1 MAYTGSSIVDYL
13 KSIGVDSS
21 FSARA
26 RYAAN
31 YGISNYQGTAEQNL
45 QLLNLM
51 RSSGGAT
58 APAPAQA
65 PATSTSS
72 ALQQAESQVSLL
84 QQSLAQQQEASQQMY
99 ATLQK
104 QMADQQQQAELQYKA
119 QQQAL
124 QEQLKREQE
133 RYDQMIAEAQRREAE
148 AAARYGAL
156 SEQVKQAQQET
167 ARLKS
172 EKLAKVEQYTSQY
185 EDLIANRQPIAQL
198 LSEQQAKWQVP
209 ELYDKLL
216 GYTDQMA
223 AALQQVNDLK
233 AAEQEALAQ
242 SEQRL
247 APITYIRGEQA
258 LIQDKYARQIANAT
272 AVANAQAVLIEATRG
287 NLTTARQF
295 AQDMVAAATYDYE
308 RQVQDLQN
316 LITVNY
322 DLFNSLSQ
330 QEQQYLSL
338 QLGITQ
344 ALTGI
349 QEQYFRDQLGIKE
362 ALSDAE
368 RAYLS
373 SQTDLI
379 GRLDAS
385 TKAHL
390 QNQLSLIQAMNAE
403 NQNYLNIQLQVA
415 QNELDYQRN
424 IKSQIAQ
431 LMVTYPDAGISYD
444 MSFDQALNLARSAAS
459 QQQAWER
466 SIQEQ
471 QLEIQRLAAERE
483 EGTSLS
489 TSVSDYWANILA
501 LNAIDNNGKID
512 TSILPADIQKDT
524 NQLTTVLQ
532 GAQSKLKDVNWLKSS
547 GVPIEKLKAAGIPQE
562 TINTIYP
569 PAPQPTPVGAGEV
582 FAQMLGLGERT
593 SSILTT
599 IKKVPNAIVKWW
611 TGS

>member
-1 MAYTGSSIVDYL
+1 MPTYTVKPGDTLWDIAQRYLGSGSRWKELGYTGDPTKL
-13 KSIGVDSS
+13 KP
-21 FSARA
+21 
-26 RYAAN
+26 
-31 YGISNYQGTAEQNL
+31 GTVL
-45 QLLNLM
+45 
-51 RSSGGAT
+51 SWGGST
-58 APAPAQA
+58 STPASA

-72 ALQQAESQVSLL
+72 ALQQAESQVSFL

-104 QMADQQQQAELQYKA
+104 QMADQQQQANSQYQA

-148 AAARYGAL
+148 AAALYGAL

-167 ARLKS
+167 ARLKA

-471 QLEIQRLAAERE
+471 QLAIQRQSVS
-483 EGTSLS
+483 GTSLS
-489 TSVSDYWANILA
+489 TSAIDYWADLVA
-501 LNAIDNNGKID
+501 LEMLNNQGMVNANVL
-512 TSILPADIQKDT
+512 SILPADIQKDT
-524 NQLTTVLQ
+524 NKLTAVLQ
-532 GAQSKLKDVNWLKSS
+532 GAQSKVTDVNWLKSS
-547 GVPIEKLKAAGIPQE
+547 GVPADTLKAAKVPEEKIQQ
-562 TINTIYP
+562 IYP

>member
-1 MAYTGSSIVDYL
+1 MAEYTGSSIVDYL
-13 KSIGVDSS
+13 KSVGADSS
-21 FSARA
+21 YAARA
-26 RYAAN
+26 KYAAN

-51 RSSGGAT
+51 KSSGGAT

-72 ALQQAESQVSLL
+72 ALQQAESQVSIL

-104 QMADQQQQAELQYKA
+104 QMADQQQQANSQYQA

-148 AAARYGAL
+148 AAALYGAL

-167 ARLKS
+167 ARLKA

-316 LITVNY
+316 LITINY
-322 DLFNSLSQ
+322 DLFSNLSQ

-471 QLEIQRLAAERE
+471 QLEIQRLAAGRE
-483 EGTSLS
+483 GGGTSLS
-489 TSVSDYWANILA
+489 TSAIDYWADLA
-501 LNAIDNNGKID
+501 ALEMLNNQGMVNANVL
-512 TSILPADIQKDT
+512 SILPADIHKDT
-524 NQLTTVLQ
+524 NTLTAVIQ
-532 GAQSKLKDVNWLKSS
+532 KAQAKAKDVNWLKSS
-547 GVPIEKLKAAGIPQE
+547 GVSADVMREAKVPEEKIQQ
-562 TINTIYP
+562 IYP
-569 PAPQPTPVGAGEV
+569 PSKVAPIERLRQFGETIRSIPTIP
-582 FAQMLGLGERT
+582 
-593 SSILTT
+593 
-599 IKKVPNAIVKWW
+599 KKVYNWFM
-611 TGS
+611 GYD

>member
-1 MAYTGSSIVDYL
+1 MAEYTGSSIVDYL
-13 KSIGVDSS
+13 KSVGADSS
-21 FSARA
+21 YAARA
-26 RYAAN
+26 KYAAN

-51 RSSGGAT
+51 KSSGGAT

-72 ALQQAESQVSLL
+72 ALQQALQQAESQVSIL

-104 QMADQQQQAELQYKA
+104 QMADQQQQANSQYQA

-148 AAARYGAL
+148 AAALYGAL

-167 ARLKS
+167 ARLKA

-316 LITVNY
+316 LITINY
-322 DLFNSLSQ
+322 DLFSNLSQ

-471 QLEIQRLAAERE
+471 QLEIQRLAAGRE
-483 EGTSLS
+483 GGGTSLS
-489 TSVSDYWANILA
+489 TSAIDYWADLA
-501 LNAIDNNGKID
+501 ALEMLNNQGMVNANVL
-512 TSILPADIQKDT
+512 SILPADIHKDT
-524 NQLTTVLQ
+524 NTLTAVIQ
-532 GAQSKLKDVNWLKSS
+532 KAQAKAKDVNWLKSS
-547 GVPIEKLKAAGIPQE
+547 GVSADVMREAKVPEEKIQQ
-562 TINTIYP
+562 IYP
-569 PAPQPTPVGAGEV
+569 PSKVAPIERLRQFGETIRSIPTIP
-582 FAQMLGLGERT
+582 
-593 SSILTT
+593 
-599 IKKVPNAIVKWW
+599 KKVYNWFM
-611 TGS
+611 GYD

>member
-1 MAYTGSSIVDYL
+1 MAYTGNSIVDYL

-21 FSARA
+21 FAARSK
-26 RYAAN
+26 YAAN
-31 YGISNYQGTAEQNL
+31 YGISNYRGTAEQNL

-65 PATSTSS
+65 PATSTLS
-72 ALQQAESQVSLL
+72 ALQQAESQISLL

-104 QMADQQQQAELQYKA
+104 QMADQLQQANSQYQA
-119 QQQAL
+119 QLQAL

-133 RYDQMIAEAQRREAE
+133 RYNQAIAEAQRREAE

-316 LITVNY
+316 LITINY
-322 DLFNSLSQ
+322 DLFSNLSQ

-415 QNELDYQRN
+415 QNELEYQRN

-431 LMVTYPDAGISYD
+431 LMIAYPDAGISYD
-444 MSFDQALNLARSAAS
+444 MSYDQALNLARSAAS

-471 QLEIQRLAAERE
+471 QLEIQRQSVS
-483 EGTSLS
+483 GTSLS
-489 TSVSDYWANILA
+489 TSAIDYWADLVA
-501 LNAIDNNGKID
+501 LEMLNNQGMVNANVL
-512 TSILPADIQKDT
+512 SILPADIQKDT
-524 NQLTTVLQ
+524 NKLTAVLQ
-532 GAQSKLKDVNWLKSS
+532 GAQSKVTDVNWLKSS
-547 GVPIEKLKAAGIPQE
+547 GVPADTLKEAKVPEEKIQQ
-562 TINTIYP
+562 IYP
-569 PAPQPTPVGAGEV
+569 PAPPKPSKVGTAVETILKG
-582 FAQMLGLGERT
+582 AT
-593 SSILTT
+593 SLAVDVLKMKKSI
-599 IKKVPNAIVKWW
+599 INWFIPSK
-611 TGS
+611 

>member
-1 MAYTGSSIVDYL
+1 MAEYTGSSIVDYL
-13 KSIGVDSS
+13 KSVGADSS
-21 FSARA
+21 YAARA
-26 RYAAN
+26 KYAAN

-51 RSSGGAT
+51 KSSGGAT

-104 QMADQQQQAELQYKA
+104 QMADQQQQANSQYQA

-148 AAARYGAL
+148 AAALYGAL

-167 ARLKS
+167 ARLKA

-316 LITVNY
+316 LITINY
-322 DLFNSLSQ
+322 DLFSNLSQ

-471 QLEIQRLAAERE
+471 QLAIQRAAGGKGG
-483 EGTSLS
+483 GTSLS
-489 TSVSDYWANILA
+489 TSAIDYWADLA
-501 LNAIDNNGKID
+501 ALEMLNNQGMVNANVL
-512 TSILPADIQKDT
+512 SILPADIHKDT
-524 NQLTTVLQ
+524 NTLTAVIQ
-532 GAQSKLKDVNWLKSS
+532 KAQAKAKDVNWLKSS
-547 GVPIEKLKAAGIPQE
+547 GVSADVMREAKVPEEKIQQ
-562 TINTIYP
+562 IYP
-569 PAPQPTPVGAGEV
+569 PSKVAPIERLRQFGETIRSIPTIP
-582 FAQMLGLGERT
+582 
-593 SSILTT
+593 
-599 IKKVPNAIVKWW
+599 KKVYNWFM
-611 TGS
+611 GYD

>member
-1 MAYTGSSIVDYL
+1 MAEYTGSSIVDYL
-13 KSIGVDSS
+13 KSVGADSS
-21 FSARA
+21 YAARA
-26 RYAAN
+26 KYAAN

-51 RSSGGAT
+51 KSSGGAT

-104 QMADQQQQAELQYKA
+104 QMADQQQQANSQYQA

-148 AAARYGAL
+148 AAALYGAL

-167 ARLKS
+167 ARLKA

-316 LITVNY
+316 LITINY
-322 DLFNSLSQ
+322 DLFSNLSQ

-471 QLEIQRLAAERE
+471 QLEIQRLAAGRE
-483 EGTSLS
+483 GGGTSLS
-489 TSVSDYWANILA
+489 TSAIDYWADLA
-501 LNAIDNNGKID
+501 ALEMLNNQGMVNANVL
-512 TSILPADIQKDT
+512 SILPADIHKDT
-524 NQLTTVLQ
+524 NTLTAVIQ
-532 GAQSKLKDVNWLKSS
+532 KAQAKAKDVNWLKSS
-547 GVPIEKLKAAGIPQE
+547 GVSADVMREAKVPEEKIQQ
-562 TINTIYP
+562 IYP
-569 PAPQPTPVGAGEV
+569 PSKVAPIERLRQFGETIRSIPTIP
-582 FAQMLGLGERT
+582 
-593 SSILTT
+593 
-599 IKKVPNAIVKWW
+599 KKVYNWFM
-611 TGS
+611 GYD